1 VKEHQQTQLTREQ
14 AMATVTFITHDGEKH
29 EAPLIEGQ
37 SLMQVATNNTV
48 PGIDGDCGG
57 EVACGTCHV
66 IVDEQW
72 TAMTGSCSDDE
83 EQMLGMNPE
92 RQATSRLSCQIELTA
107 DLDGLTVQLPEFQM

>member
-1 VKEHQQTQLTREQ
+1 
-14 AMATVTFITHDGEKH
+14 
-29 EAPLIEGQ
+29 
-37 SLMQVATNNTV
+37 
-48 PGIDGDCGG
+48 
-57 EVACGTCHV
+57 V

-72 TAMTGSCSDDE
+72 AGLSGRCSEDE